1 MNLQGKLRAV
11 PTNQSLR
18 LLNAVLAGLYLVQAV
33 AVLAIGERNDFSVSV
48 SFLTQD
54 SVQTAA
60 NGGALV
66 VQATKHAFD
75 LNVVYL
81 VAAALLVGA
90 AVTAS
95 AATWR
100 WQGYQAEV
108 ATQRNWWRWLGCG
121 LIMSLLVVAVALL
134 SGVYDLG
141 ALLALVVL
149 VAVVHIVSG
158 WTEVLA
164 VGAPKERQIARIL
177 NRVLWVAGLGV
188 GMILLISFVANWLY
202 ATWQLPA
209 SVDWLVGTVA
219 LSGVLFALSVE
230 RQTRRPLSGQRY
242 RLLERWYL
250 VLTFLTATVL
260 GWQIVAGVF
269 H

>member
-1 MNLQGKLRAV
+1 MNLRGKLRAV
-11 PTNQSLR
+11 PTIQSLR
-18 LLNAVLAGLYLVQAV
+18 LINAMLAGLYFVQAV
-33 AVLAIGERNDFSVSV
+33 AVLVTGERNDLTVSV

-75 LNVVYL
+75 LNVVYI

-100 WQGYQAEV
+100 WQAYQADV
-108 ATQRNWWRWLGCG
+108 AKQRNWWRWSACG
-121 LIMSLLVVAVALL
+121 LMTGLLFIAVALV

-141 ALLALVVL
+141 ALLALVFL
-149 VAVVHIVSG
+149 VAIIHFISG

-164 VGAPKERQIARIL
+164 VGVPKERQIARTL
-177 NRVLWVAGLGV
+177 NRVLWVVGLGA
-188 GMILLISFVANWLY
+188 GMILLLSLVANWLY
-202 ATWQLPA
+202 AVWRLPTAVFWLAGTIALTGALFGA
-209 SVDWLVGTVA
+209 SVW
-219 LSGVLFALSVE
+219 
-230 RQTRRPLSGQRY
+230 RQSHHPLSGQRY

-250 VLTFLTATVL
+250 VVAFVTTTAL
-260 GWQIVAGVF
+260 SWQIVAGVF
-269 H
+269 R